1 MQQPKTHLSLRVL
14 PTSHTI
20 LINLS
25 TRLSERSHLKSS
37 PMLRTMNHD
46 LPCRICGL
54 CFLLKCVRCFRWA
67 FFGLWTGCL
76 CNQLSLSRNS
86 PSRQQGY
93 RHMSPLFSPRLTRS
107 FVRVQVSRVP
117 AVSPPRGHHSPSVI
131 TVVSTV
137 SWWKTNASSTTTCLS
152 KRQKTIFSKIIS
164 LTRARDPGKETCD
177 VLNFELLQKESWIT
191 VAHSRGFFLNL
202 LIIRLWGFCIQSFQM
217 EIIGISWTLQ
227 LIHGLI

>member
-25 TRLSERSHLKSS
+25 TRLSEWSHLKSS

-76 CNQLSLSRNS
+76 CHQLSLSRNS

-93 RHMSPLFSPRLTRS
+93 RHMSLLFSPNWLRVLSGFRSAGFLQCPLHEATTAPLLSQSSQRSADGRPTPPPPPPASQRGRRLFLAKS
-107 FVRVQVSRVP
+107 
-117 AVSPPRGHHSPSVI
+117 SVWHEHV
-131 TVVSTV
+131 TLV
-137 SWWKTNASSTTTCLS
+137 
-152 KRQKTIFSKIIS
+152 KR
-164 LTRARDPGKETCD
+164 L
-177 VLNFELLQKESWIT
+177 V
-191 VAHSRGFFLNL
+191 
-202 LIIRLWGFCIQSFQM
+202 M
-217 EIIGISWTLQ
+217 SWTLNYCKKNPELQ
-227 LIHGLI
+227 

>member
-25 TRLSERSHLKSS
+25 TRLSEWSHLKSS

-67 FFGLWTGCL
+67 FSASGRRCL
-76 CNQLSLSRNS
+76 CNQLSLSRNG

-93 RHMSPLFSPRLTRS
+93 RHVSPAPDWLRVLSGFRSAPSSISRSVPCTRQPQPLCYHSRLDGQLMEDEPRLLLRHHL
-107 FVRVQVSRVP
+107 P
-117 AVSPPRGHHSPSVI
+117 AASQRGRRLFLAKSSVWHEHV
-131 TVVSTV
+131 TLVKRLVM
-137 SWWKTNASSTTTCLS
+137 SWASNY
-152 KRQKTIFSKIIS
+152 
-164 LTRARDPGKETCD
+164 GKK
-177 VLNFELLQKESWIT
+177 NFELQ
-191 VAHSRGFFLNL
+191 
-202 LIIRLWGFCIQSFQM
+202 
-217 EIIGISWTLQ
+217 
-227 LIHGLI
+227 